1 MREKY
6 TFAVLR
12 LQDLGQFV
20 AAVYGGDLH
29 PALLLYQTLLHLL
42 MLALIEVNG

>member
-29 PALLLYQTLLHLL
+29 PCLPSLSNTSAL
-42 MLALIEVNG
+42 ADVGAD